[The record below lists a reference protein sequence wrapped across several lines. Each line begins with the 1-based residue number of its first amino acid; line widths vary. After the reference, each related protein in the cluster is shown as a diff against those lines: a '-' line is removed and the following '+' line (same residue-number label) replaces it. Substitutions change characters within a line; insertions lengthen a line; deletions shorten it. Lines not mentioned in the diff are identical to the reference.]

1 MDPSPTGDRWAV
13 GLAPRA
19 LKELQ
24 KFKKDRSSLDIVWD
38 KIKELSH
45 GRFVQENHSAIIGTT
60 SKIPIYVARLDNDL
74 RMVYHIDIVADKMK
88 EILRIDARAHI
99 DYNLWVR
106 VSSYLFREYDNEYRK
121 RCVYHQSTISSK
133 SYACLPFKFPHNAR
147 ASNLIQPEDAEERGV
162 DEVSG
167 KYVAATKSLYN
178 SILANKRAAD
188 TTEGA
193 GTEVPPKILQPL
205 GRIRLPPDPDPCQ
218 NEIINH
224 RGASIVI
231 GRSGTGKTTALI
243 YKMHAI
249 DQSATTPIRQMFV
262 TRSRVLARHVESS
275 FGRLVDS
282 INMESEAAEELG
294 EKSKDLDQALVE
306 FDNEVDLRTDL
317 PSRFSLLDKSHFPL
331 FISFDKLCSLLEA
344 DIYEEQKTEKREVWS
359 ARPMWKR
366 NIIGFKEFKEV
377 YWPQLKDS
385 LRSGLN
391 PSLVYSEVVGVIKG
405 YSETLGCTNGYLSLD
420 QYLGGTAHKVS
431 AHLDESTKKQIYLI
445 FGEYRRIKGTR
456 FELDHADRCHYI
468 LEMFKQKESHQSPD
482 EVHKRQLHCLY
493 VDEVQDNLMT
503 DIRMLRRLCGSID
516 NTYWG
521 GDTAQTIAYDT
532 SAHASDDTSTHTS
545 DCQQCS
551 SSSPPSKFELTINY
565 RSHEGIVRC
574 AASIVDVLYNL
585 FPESLDRLPRETAD
599 DKSTEHPPI
608 IFTDTSSQVSLFE
621 DFLLRS
627 SSSLGAQQAVLVK
640 SEEIAEQ
647 LSSRISEFCPILT
660 IADSKGLEFDDIILY
675 NFFSESDCEEA
686 WDFVHGYPMKAHSNA
701 RDLIPPL
708 SLCNE
713 LKLLYVA
720 LTRAQKRCW
729 IWDHGYVIDAMKKFW
744 EVQGLVVTKS
754 ITNMIRWGSNTSN
767 STQWIAKGQEYF
779 ANGMYKLAAGCF
791 KRGGNEATSSYR
803 IAMAYY
809 QMSRA
814 KIEMLRVTR
823 RKAELGQCAAQAQG
837 QSARHLWF
845 HTAICLELAHDILE
859 SADAFVNAGL
869 YERAIRTLLDRS
881 YVKRSVKI
889 LLEHGHNLE
898 ARTKEEF
905 LNYCRKYYFEKHA
918 LEALSPLFDS
928 IEDELLYAR
937 KHAYWEQLKQLLE
950 FHERFDELARVHL
963 DDRAISKGLDW
974 FLHAYNH
981 HRTVS
986 SLNEAASV
994 VIRHAEW
1001 TLPLEGKRSVQALE
1015 QLDMMIDKVAVS
1027 QAKLKPTVRKEL
1039 NVYRVIRKGGSKL
1052 VMINDWNQTVPEES
1066 LRKAWILHGILQDMG
1081 WLNSRFVG
1089 DVVARLNAW
1098 NSYNSIISKIVQA
1111 LEPSKI
1117 IAAQHLFGFKPTSSE
1132 FYASPYCIVAEGSL
1146 VAESAHKYPFTTQ
1159 RNSYNELLV
1168 PARWVDKIMKD
1179 ELRRRLHDG
1188 LRKIYHGLR
1197 SGWTSPLAFNPRVIQ
1212 TNKLSRPITRAISS
1226 DKGFKNRFNVVNLA
1240 IEAFAPVCHIPFEVK
1255 SSLANPGLVQLW
1267 VRRLFDTVYPFTG
1280 TFEEIPDSR
1289 VRKGQPKYPGV
1300 RACIQQ
1306 YLVEASSLSVDLS
1319 TYIIA
1324 NSLSLQLKPH
1334 DVSIDV
1340 RPSTCDNPSSSE
1352 NQLLEKRMVDSFFD
1366 LEDPNGLTVVVL
1378 GLSTTGRRGYV
1389 HLIEMIT
1396 CEFLYH
1402 KRVAHPGCQNGFSGL
1417 ILPYSWARLLIK
1429 RYARSPIICDASSLD
1444 TLLEVLTVISDE
1456 LKGSNPRW
1464 WVAEELLSKKREI
1477 THILQLRLCWCISLL
1492 LVNSKPD
1499 GPLGFGDTLIYS
1511 LIHIA
1516 GHMYEQEREP
1526 LYRRF
1531 NMVMDQKSCLETLVR
1546 LSYKRETP
1554 PAWQDRADIL
1564 TVSFAESNSLINSLQ
1579 KCLR

>member
-1 MDPSPTGDRWAV
+1 MDSSPAGDRWAV

-38 KIKELSH
+38 KIKELSY
-45 GRFVQENHSAIIGTT
+45 GKFVQENHSAIIGTT

-74 RMVYHIDIVADKMK
+74 RMIYHIDIVADKIREFDHQVVK
-88 EILRIDARAHI
+88 ILRIDARAHI

-121 RCVYHQSTISSK
+121 R
-133 SYACLPFKFPHNAR
+133 
-147 ASNLIQPEDAEERGV
+147 
-162 DEVSG
+162 SG

-178 SILANKRAAD
+178 SILDNKSAAD
-188 TTEGA
+188 TAEGA
-193 GTEVPPKILQPL
+193 GTEAPLKILQPL

-218 NEIINH
+218 YEIINH

-249 DQSATTPIRQMFV
+249 DQSSTTPIRQMFV

-282 INMESEAAEELG
+282 INMESEVAEELG
-294 EKSKDLDQALVE
+294 EKPKDLDQALVE

-344 DIYEEQKTEKREVWS
+344 DIHEEQKVEKREVWS

-385 LRSGLN
+385 LISGLN

-405 YSETLGCTNGYLSLD
+405 YSETLECTNGYLSLD
-420 QYLGGTAHKVS
+420 QYLGGAAHKVS
-431 AHLDESTKKQIYLI
+431 AHLDENTKKQIYSI
-445 FGEYRRIKGTR
+445 FSEYRRIKGTR

-468 LEMFKQKESHQSPD
+468 LEMFKQKESRQSPD
-482 EVHKRQLHCLY
+482 EVHKNQLDCLY

-521 GDTAQTIAYDT
+521 GDTAQTIVAGSAFRIKDLGSYIYTEAYDT
-532 SAHASDDTSTHTS
+532 STHASD
-545 DCQQCS
+545 CRRCS
-551 SSSPPSKFELTINY
+551 SSSAPSKFELTINY

-585 FPESLDRLPRETAD
+585 FPQSLDRLPREAAD
-599 DKSTEHPPI
+599 DKSTEHLPI
-608 IFTDTSSQVSLFE
+608 VFTDTSSQISLFE
-621 DFLLRS
+621 DFLLKS

-686 WDFVHGYPMKAHSNA
+686 WDFVHGFPMKAHRNA
-701 RDLIPPL
+701 RDSIPPL

-744 EVQGLVVTKS
+744 EAQGLVATKS
-754 ITNMIRWGSNTSN
+754 ITNMVSWGSNTSN
-767 STQWIAKGQEYF
+767 SAQWIAKGQEYF

-791 KRGGNEATSSYR
+791 KRGGNEAASSYR

-814 KIEMLRVTR
+814 KIQMLRGDTEESR
-823 RKAELGQCAAQAQG
+823 SKLCTAAKELGDCAAQAQG

-845 HTAICLELAHDILE
+845 HTAICLELAHEILG
-859 SADAFVNAGL
+859 SADAFVNG
-869 YERAIRTLLDRS
+869 
-881 YVKRSVKI
+881 
-889 LLEHGHNLE
+889 G
-898 ARTKEEF
+898 F
-905 LNYCRKYYFEKHA
+905 
-918 LEALSPLFDS
+918 
-928 IEDELLYAR
+928 
-937 KHAYWEQLKQLLE
+937 
-950 FHERFDELARVHL
+950 
-963 DDRAISKGLDW
+963 
-974 FLHAYNH
+974 
-981 HRTVS
+981 
-986 SLNEAASV
+986 LNEAASV
-994 VIRHAEW
+994 VIRQAEW
-1001 TLPLEGKRSVQALE
+1001 TLPLEGKRSTKALE
-1015 QLDMMIDKVAVS
+1015 QLDMMIEKMVVS
-1027 QAKLKPTVRKEL
+1027 QAKLKPTLRKEL
-1039 NVYRVIRKGGSKL
+1039 NIYRVIRKGGLKFIM
-1052 VMINDWNQTVPEES
+1052 VNDWNQTNPEES
-1066 LRKAWILHGILQDMG
+1066 LRKALILHNLLQDMG

-1089 DVVARLNAW
+1089 DIVARLNEW
-1098 NSYNSIISKIVQA
+1098 NSYNSITSKIVQA
-1111 LEPSKI
+1111 SEPSKI
-1117 IAAQHLFGFKPTSSE
+1117 IAAQHLFGFKPASSE
-1132 FYASPYCIVAEGSL
+1132 IYASPYCIVAEGSL
-1146 VAESAHKYPFTTQ
+1146 VAETAHKYPFTIQ

-1168 PARWVDKIMKD
+1168 PSRWVDKIMKD
-1179 ELRRRLHDG
+1179 EFRGRLHDR
-1188 LRKIYHGLR
+1188 LRKIYFGLR

-1212 TNKLSRPITRAISS
+1212 PTKMSRPMTRAITS

-1240 IEAFAPVCHIPFEVK
+1240 IEAFAPVCNIQFEAK

-1267 VRRLFDTVYPFTG
+1267 VRRLFDTVYPPTG
-1280 TFEEIPDSR
+1280 MFEEIPDSR
-1289 VRKGQPKYPGV
+1289 VRKGQPRYPGA

-1306 YLVEASSLSVDLS
+1306 YLVETSSLSVDLS
-1319 TYIIA
+1319 TYVIA
-1324 NSLSLQLKPH
+1324 SSLSLQLKPH
-1334 DVSIDV
+1334 DASIDV
-1340 RPSTCDNPSSSE
+1340 RRAACDISSNPE
-1352 NQLLEKRMVDSFFD
+1352 DQPLEKRIVDSFFD
-1366 LEDPNGLTVVVL
+1366 LEDPDALTVVVL
-1378 GLSTTGRRGYV
+1378 GLRDTLTMSKAPLDAVVIV

-1396 CEFLYH
+1396 CEVLYH
-1402 KRVAHPGCQNGFSGL
+1402 RQAAHPGSQNGFSGL
-1417 ILPYSWARLLIK
+1417 ILPYSWARLLSK
-1429 RYARSPIICDASSLD
+1429 RYSRAQTARDTSSLD
-1444 TLLEVLTVISDE
+1444 ILLEALTTISDE
-1456 LKGSNPRW
+1456 LRGSNARW
-1464 WVAEELLSKKREI
+1464 WVAEELLSNKRDI
-1477 THILQLRLCWCISLL
+1477 AHILQLRLCWCISLL
-1492 LVNSKPD
+1492 LVNAQPD

-1516 GHMYEQEREP
+1516 GHIYEQEREP

-1531 NMVMDQKSCLETLVR
+1531 NMVMDQKSCLDVLCETLHHETLVR
-1546 LSYKRETP
+1546 LSYRRQTP
-1554 PAWQDRADIL
+1554 PSWQERPEIL
-1564 TVSFAESNSLINSLQ
+1564 TVSFAESNHLANSLQ